1 MAKIIVYNVS
11 SQALEVFYRGESDNM
26 PYAYGNTMKVR
37 EFRGSS
43 SSNVLWTTNATM
55 ESWNATRRSFNAPI
69 PFRYA
74 FKRIWE
80 GGHGQQSQH
89 YAGTALDC
97 GQALSSS
104 ERNRLWRT
112 ANSLGVWSYVE
123 PQSLTPTWVH
133 VDKRYGTPAC
143 SAGYPTLRSGSRGVY
158 VLVLQDALNAL
169 GFSTQTLDGAFGSN
183 TGFYIRHTR
192 IYTLGNHFGQLGF
205 DGRFFRFGRFAIL
218 FYQFF
223 NAFLAGFKGLFLFG
237 SR

>member
-43 SSNVLWTTNATM
+43 SSSVLWTTNATM

-133 VDKRYGTPAC
+133 VDKR
-143 SAGYPTLRSGSRGVY
+143 
-158 VLVLQDALNAL
+158 
-169 GFSTQTLDGAFGSN
+169 
-183 TGFYIRHTR
+183 
-192 IYTLGNHFGQLGF
+192 
-205 DGRFFRFGRFAIL
+205 
-218 FYQFF
+218 
-223 NAFLAGFKGLFLFG
+223 
-237 SR
+237 

>member
-43 SSNVLWTTNATM
+43 SSSVLWTSNATM

-112 ANSLGVWSYVE
+112 ANSLGVPCLQRRLSDPEKRKPRRICPRASGCAQRLGIFHTDAGWRIWQQYAQCPAFFPAQQW
-123 PQSLTPTWVH
+123 PQHGWHL
-133 VDKRYGTPAC
+133 RMLQLAQ
-143 SAGYPTLRSGSRGVY
+143 AGQRSGRHRK
-158 VLVLQDALNAL
+158 DADRDRSLNAYSSIFID
-169 GFSTQTLDGAFGSN
+169 FSEN
-183 TGFYIRHTR
+183 
-192 IYTLGNHFGQLGF
+192 
-205 DGRFFRFGRFAIL
+205 IL
-218 FYQFF
+218 
-223 NAFLAGFKGLFLFG
+223 
-237 SR
+237 